1 MEDRLRNIIRV
12 LQEGSFSKVPHHRCS
27 NSKW

>member
-12 LQEGSFSKVPHHRCS
+12 LREGSFSKVPPPM
-27 NSKW
+27 